1 MWCSPVCR
9 FDNYS
14 ANVMVDGKPI
24 NLEIWDTAGILIYEN
39 FVDCIIKFIVLFIAV
54 FYL

>member
-1 MWCSPVCR
+1 MTKYVMSCTCR

-24 NLEIWDTAGILIYEN
+24 NLGLWDTAGKIAIN
-39 FVDCIIKFIVLFIAV
+39 FYVGLLL
-54 FYL
+54 Y